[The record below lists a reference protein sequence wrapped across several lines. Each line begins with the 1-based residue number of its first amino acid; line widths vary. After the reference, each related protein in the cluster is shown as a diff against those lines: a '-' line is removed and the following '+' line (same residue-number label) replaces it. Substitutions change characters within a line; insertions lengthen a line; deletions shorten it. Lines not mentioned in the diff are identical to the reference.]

1 MLMKILI
8 KSNCSAWRHIL
19 RFKFPFVLFLFDRKA
34 LLLVCAIMSNS
45 ISGQSVHKYAL
56 QVQLLDSLHT
66 NISNLDSNAV
76 LKRFDSLYQL
86 SLEQGDENYSL
97 LIRILSLNH
106 QLERGFQTA
115 GLKERVHEVLDEA
128 QLNKTVQI
136 RADALQTAGNYYWN
150 HKSYAQAL
158 EYFLYGSRIYEAFDL
173 SQFPRKLLYLK
184 ELASKFYFFTDY
196 STAKQYLL
204 EFWKIL
210 PKEQQGKNISPI
222 NTLGLC
228 YSNLQ
233 VYDSSEYFFN
243 QAEEIARLYNDEE
256 WVGIISGNKANIYY
270 QQGKLDL
277 ALPLFEKD
285 ASISLQRGSN
295 LSAALSLATCGSIY
309 MTYGQADKAIAHI
322 LQARDIIHNKIN
334 RSNILVRAKVYPII
348 AKVFAERGMTKEAYL
363 YLDSANAAKDTMT
376 RQKSLLYLMGARN
389 KVEAEKHLDE
399 LRQKEAEVNEQK
411 LIRNG
416 LLAGSFFLFLF
427 AGIFFIQRNRIKKEK
442 MRTDELLLNILPSE
456 VADELKEKGSA
467 EARQYED
474 VTVMFT
480 DFKDFTKISEN
491 LTPKQLVADIH
502 SYFEAFDKI
511 ISNYTIEKIKTIGD
525 SYMCAGGLPVT
536 NNTHALD
543 VVRAAWDL
551 QQFMNQC
558 KKEGKDL
565 YDIRIGIHTGPVVAG
580 IVGVM
585 KFAYDIWGDTVNTA
599 SRLETAGEAGKINI
613 SGTTYEL
620 VKDHFRCTYRGK
632 VEAKHKGLIDMYFVD
647 EKI

>member
-1 MLMKILI
+1 MAN
-8 KSNCSAWRHIL
+8 S
-19 RFKFPFVLFLFDRKA
+19 LF
-34 LLLVCAIMSNS
+34 
-45 ISGQSVHKYAL
+45 GQSADSYPS
-56 QVQLLDSLHT
+56 QVKLLDSLYN
-66 NISNLDSNAV
+66 NIYHLDSAV
-76 LKRFDSLYQL
+76 SLQKLHDLYQS
-86 SLEQGDENYSL
+86 SLGQEDKNYSF
-97 LIRILSLNH
+97 LIKILILNH
-106 QLERGFQTA
+106 QVERGLQTP
-115 GLKERVHEVLDEA
+115 GLKESIHEVLDEA
-128 QLNKTVQI
+128 QLNHVERI
-136 RADALQTAGNYYWN
+136 RADALQMAGNFYWN
-150 HKSYAQAL
+150 RKSYAQAL
-158 EYFLYGSRIYEAFDL
+158 EHYLYGSRIYETFGL
-173 SQFPRKLLYLK
+173 SQFPRKLIYLK
-184 ELASKFYFFTDY
+184 DLAAKFYFFTDY
-196 STAKQYLL
+196 ATAKDYLL

-210 PKEQQGKNISPI
+210 PKEQQSKNISPI

-243 QAEEIARLYNDEE
+243 QAENIARLYHDEE
-256 WVGIISGNKANIYY
+256 WIGIISGNKANIYY
-270 QQGKLDL
+270 QQGKLEM

-285 ASISLQRGSN
+285 VSISLQRGSHM
-295 LSAALSLATCGSIY
+295 SAALSVATCGSIY
-309 MTYGQADKAIAHI
+309 MTYGQADKAIEYI
-322 LQARDIIHNKIN
+322 LKARDIINNKIN

-348 AKVFAERGMTKEAYL
+348 AKVFAERGMTREAYL

-399 LRQKEAEVNEQK
+399 LREKEAEVNEQK

-416 LLAGSFFLFLF
+416 LIVGSICLLLF
-427 AGIFFIQRNRIKKEK
+427 AAVFFVQRNRIKKEK
-442 MRTDELLLNILPSE
+442 LRTDELLLNILPSE

-511 ISNYTIEKIKTIGD
+511 ISKYTIEKIKTIGD
-525 SYMCAGGLPVT
+525 SYMCAGGLPVA

-551 QQFMNQC
+551 QEYMNQC
-558 KKEGKDL
+558 KKDGKDL

-613 SGTTYEL
+613 SGSTYEM

-647 EKI
+647 GKI